1 MYTLERVGN
10 SLTAVSSSSFGAS
23 PTQSTTYFA
32 VNNDGTI
39 LALGT
44 SDLTTVNIF
53 AVSGVLPT
61 VVEGKFSFTDTKRTV
76 DRPDDHRTFI
86 PHQYVRSIAF
96 HPVFP
101 VLATGSDSGTLE
113 LWWMLPEDIPQ
124 RPDTRRP
131 APRATQN
138 VGSRINS
145 VAFHPTELLLATGS
159 NDKTTRVWSF
169 NDKYKEL
176 ICQATLKHGDDD
188 I

>member
-76 DRPDDHRTFI
+76 DRPDD
-86 PHQYVRSIAF
+86 